1 MTDAPSNPPSA
12 EPQPVRADD
21 GPAIAAYLGVVAAAL
36 VALLAVVFPSTA
48 LSALLV
54 PVILIGGLVLA
65 RQAVQ
70 ERRARLRSDMAR
82 RIFAKDAARLE
93 VFLHNARDGIH
104 ILDTEG
110 RIVDASDSFCRML
123 GYDRAEVEGMHVSAW
138 DALEPAQRLSS
149 FIPQLFAR
157 AETTTFETRHR
168 RKDGSVFDVEVSGC
182 PIDMNGR
189 RVLFHSSRDIT
200 DRKALEARYREIYAT
215 VLSAKEPP
223 ARA

>member
-1 MTDAPSNPPSA
+1 MTDVPSNPPSA
-12 EPQPVRADD
+12 EPRPGRAADR
-21 GPAIAAYLGVVAAAL
+21 PTIAAHIGVAVAGIVAA
-36 VALLAVVFPSTA
+36 LAAVFHSTV

-54 PVILIGGLVLA
+54 PVILVGGLVLA
-65 RQAVQ
+65 RQAAQ

-82 RIFAKDAARLE
+82 RVFARDAARLE
-93 VFLHNARDGIH
+93 AFLHNARDGIH

-138 DALEPAQRLSS
+138 DALEPADRLAS

-215 VLSAKEPP
+215 VLSAKEPA